1 MPRKLRIPPT
11 KVENT
16 ATNFNLSNMGDYQ
29 SLKDLS
35 KDLLH
40 LFNEASASFADV
52 VLKCESFNVPVHKN
66 ILAARSPVF
75 SAMFKND
82 MKESQEK
89 TVDISDIGIS
99 VLRSMLVYIY
109 TGNTEDINMSNA
121 VDLLFAADKYQLMKL
136 KKVCVEY
143 LKINASDQNVLNLLV
158 LGDLHDQD
166 LKDFAVNFICH
177 KVAEF
182 SVLENTEE
190 WKRLQT
196 EKPSLAMEI
205 LISLVK
211 ARDKKVKDLTFFKI
225 SDPTRTP
232 QGFLFSDG
240 NKFGEGLNPVK
251 SVGFNFAHPQ
261 KS

>member
-1 MPRKLRIPPT
+1 
-11 KVENT
+11 
-16 ATNFNLSNMGDYQ
+16 MGDIQ

-40 LFNEASASFADV
+40 LFTAASASFADV
-52 VLKCESFNVPVHKN
+52 VLKCESFTVPVHKN

-82 MKESQEK
+82 MRESQEK
-89 TVDISDIGIS
+89 TVDISDIGFS
-99 VLRSMLVYIY
+99 VLRIMLVYIY
-109 TGNTEDINMSNA
+109 TGNTEDVNMSNA
-121 VDLLFAADKYQLMKL
+121 VDILFAADKYQLMRL
-136 KKVCVEY
+136 KKVCAEY
-143 LKINASDQNVLNLLV
+143 LKSNASGQNILNLLV

-182 SVLENTEE
+182 SVLENTGE
-190 WKRLQT
+190 WKRLQM

-211 ARDKKVKDLTFFKI
+211 ARDKKVKDLTYFKI
-225 SDPTRTP
+225 SDPTRTS
-232 QGFLFSDG
+232 QLFKSGEGFKFG
-240 NKFGEGLNPVK
+240 EENKFGERNKSGEGTKTSVK
-251 SVGFNFAHPQ
+251 SEPCIFGKH
-261 KS
+261 

>member
-1 MPRKLRIPPT
+1 
-11 KVENT
+11 
-16 ATNFNLSNMGDYQ
+16 MGDPQ

-52 VLKCESFNVPVHKN
+52 VLKCESFTVPVHKN

-82 MKESQEK
+82 MRESQEK

-99 VLRSMLVYIY
+99 VLRVMLVYIY

-121 VDLLFAADKYQLMKL
+121 QDLLYAAEKYQLMRL
-136 KKVCVEY
+136 KKVCAEY
-143 LKINASDQNVLNLLV
+143 LKSNASDQNVLNLLV

-166 LKDFAVNFICH
+166 LRDFAVNFICY

-211 ARDKKVKDLTFFKI
+211 AREKKVKDLTYFKI
-225 SDPTRTP
+225 SDPTPTP
-232 QGFLFSDG
+232 
-240 NKFGEGLNPVK
+240 K
-251 SVGFNFAHPQ
+251 GFNFGQ
-261 KS
+261 QRGFGYGQQEKS